1 MRNKSLLFKVSKII
15 STIFVINLLG
25 LANPSIARAECQ
37 SKACID
43 VYVKDGKL
51 VIDGRKDGSTT
62 KPVPKPVPKST
73 PRPSFKPTQKPV
85 PKPPRKTY
93 QQPASPRPTVTT
105 PSMADRI
112 LESLPTLQVAY
123 QPESA
128 ALIRVPVIFFTD
140 LPTFFNKTYRIIGI
154 PVSVNLRPNSLWDFG
169 DGSTDTLAKPTHT
182 YSGAG
187 TYIVK
192 LKACNYGYCDST
204 VYTVT
209 IHPNPPLPTIGV
221 SGITLTS
228 NQTTG
233 NQWYLNNSPITGATN
248 QTYTV
253 TMNGIYKVEYT
264 DIFGCS
270 SVSDSVMFTTVGFP
284 NLNNLVDE
292 IKLYPNP
299 AISDLQILNS
309 KKK

>member
-1 MRNKSLLFKVSKII
+1 MRNNSIFFKVSKII

-62 KPVPKPVPKST
+62 KPVPKPVPKSP
-73 PRPSFKPTQKPV
+73 PRPSFKPTQKPA
-85 PKPPRKTY
+85 PKPSRQTY
-93 QQPASPRPTVTT
+93 QRPASARPTVTT

-123 QPESA
+123 QPEGA

-169 DGSTDTLAKPTHT
+169 DGSKLITDKAGKPYPSTEITHS
-182 YSGAG
+182 YSLPGNYPVKVSTIWTG
-187 TYIVK
+187 TYTIAGQTFPINGRIEQVSIVEVK
-192 LKACNYGYCDST
+192 
-204 VYTVT
+204 VV
-209 IHPNPPLPTIGV
+209 
-221 SGITLTS
+221 
-228 NQTTG
+228 
-233 NQWYLNNSPITGATN
+233 GAAT
-248 QTYTV
+248 
-253 TMNGIYKVEYT
+253 K
-264 DIFGCS
+264 F
-270 SVSDSVMFTTVGFP
+270 VG
-284 NLNNLVDE
+284 
-292 IKLYPNP
+292 K
-299 AISDLQILNS
+299 
-309 KKK
+309 

>member
-1 MRNKSLLFKVSKII
+1 MRNNSIFFKVSKII

-93 QQPASPRPTVTT
+93 QRPASPRPTVTT

-123 QPESA
+123 QPEGA

-169 DGSTDTLAKPTHT
+169 DGSKLITYKAGKPYPSNEITHS
-182 YSGAG
+182 YSLPGIYPVKVSTIWTG
-187 TYIVK
+187 TYNIAGQTFPINGRIEQV
-192 LKACNYGYCDST
+192 ST
-204 VYTVT
+204 VEVK
-209 IHPNPPLPTIGV
+209 V
-221 SGITLTS
+221 V
-228 NQTTG
+228 
-233 NQWYLNNSPITGATN
+233 GAAA
-248 QTYTV
+248 
-253 TMNGIYKVEYT
+253 K
-264 DIFGCS
+264 F
-270 SVSDSVMFTTVGFP
+270 VG
-284 NLNNLVDE
+284 
-292 IKLYPNP
+292 K
-299 AISDLQILNS
+299 
-309 KKK
+309 

>member
-1 MRNKSLLFKVSKII
+1 MRNNSIFFKVSKII

-62 KPVPKPVPKST
+62 KPVPKPVPKSP

-93 QQPASPRPTVTT
+93 QRPASPRPTVTT

-112 LESLPTLQVAY
+112 LESLPSLQVAY
-123 QPESA
+123 QPEGA

-169 DGSTDTLAKPTHT
+169 DGSKLITDKAGKPYPSTEITHS
-182 YSGAG
+182 YSVPGIYPVKVSTIWTG
-187 TYIVK
+187 TYTIAGQTFPINGRIEQVSIVEVK
-192 LKACNYGYCDST
+192 
-204 VYTVT
+204 VV
-209 IHPNPPLPTIGV
+209 
-221 SGITLTS
+221 
-228 NQTTG
+228 
-233 NQWYLNNSPITGATN
+233 GAAT
-248 QTYTV
+248 
-253 TMNGIYKVEYT
+253 K
-264 DIFGCS
+264 F
-270 SVSDSVMFTTVGFP
+270 VG
-284 NLNNLVDE
+284 
-292 IKLYPNP
+292 K
-299 AISDLQILNS
+299 
-309 KKK
+309 

>member
-1 MRNKSLLFKVSKII
+1 MRNNSIFFKVSKII

-93 QQPASPRPTVTT
+93 QRPASPRPTVTT

-123 QPESA
+123 QPEGA

-169 DGSTDTLAKPTHT
+169 DGSKLITDKAGKPYPSTEITHS
-182 YSGAG
+182 YSVPGIYPVKVSTIWTG
-187 TYIVK
+187 TYTIAGQTFPINGRIEQVSIVEVK
-192 LKACNYGYCDST
+192 
-204 VYTVT
+204 VV
-209 IHPNPPLPTIGV
+209 
-221 SGITLTS
+221 
-228 NQTTG
+228 
-233 NQWYLNNSPITGATN
+233 GAAT
-248 QTYTV
+248 
-253 TMNGIYKVEYT
+253 K
-264 DIFGCS
+264 F
-270 SVSDSVMFTTVGFP
+270 VG
-284 NLNNLVDE
+284 
-292 IKLYPNP
+292 K
-299 AISDLQILNS
+299 
-309 KKK
+309 